1 MNLKDLSRVYSI
13 MYENY
18 NDWKISLSFERKRN
32 LTLFF
37 SNEDIVNMELLP
49 IAVYQF
55 IAELLAYGHIDNH
68 KINIEMKGNRF
79 YLEFYRLA
87 YGLTHGFDNY
97 NCGHTFRRGIVEESF
112 FNSTDSKPRVPVTEE
127 INRDML
133 KLIEERRPLLDEW
146 LKKRVS
152 NISTNPYTVAI
163 FGDVE
168 GIKGEYLYT
177 PNIDI
182 EDETLKKIFNKLKK
196 EYKTVGN
203 SKNAHFE
210 ISKDMI
216 GYFNDGDIPKSEDW
230 FEALRQVRN
239 EYSILIHTIQ

>member
-32 LTLFF
+32 LTLCF

-55 IAELLAYGHIDNH
+55 IAELLAYGHIDNY
-68 KINIEMKGNRF
+68 KVDIKMKNNRF
-79 YLEFYRLA
+79 YLEFCRIS
-87 YGLTHGFDNY
+87 YGLIHGFENY
-97 NCGHTFRRGIVEESF
+97 NSGYTFRRGIVEESF
-112 FNSTDSKPRVPVTEE
+112 FNSTNSIPSISVTEE

-133 KLIEERRPLLDEW
+133 RLIEEKKPLLDEW
-146 LKKRVS
+146 LKKRLS
-152 NISTNPYTVAI
+152 NIYRNPYTVAI

-168 GIKGEYLYT
+168 DIEGEYLYT
-177 PNIDI
+177 PNSNIDG
-182 EDETLKKIFNKLKK
+182 ETLEKILSKLKK
-196 EYKTVGN
+196 EYKIVGN

-239 EYSILIHTIQ
+239 EYSILIHIIQ